1 MAEIQDKLI
10 NRVTLGET
18 VLIDL
23 TQDKV
28 TEQELLEGAVC
39 HDASGAKIEGKIK
52 NNGDVTNSIDGLGED
67 TNVEIP
73 AGYTTGGT
81 VSLTKAIEEALAAI

>member
-1 MAEIQDKLI
+1 MVEIQDKLV

-18 VLIDL
+18 ILIDL
-23 TQDKV
+23 TQDRV

-39 HDASGAKIEGKIK
+39 HDASGAKIEGKIR

-67 TNVEIP
+67 TSVEIP